1 MATIIVTGGYGFI
14 GSNFIRYWLAN
25 HPDDRVVNYDLPTEA
40 GNPENVADCAGNPSY
55 AYVSGSISDFK
66 AVASLLEEHRP
77 DCIVNFAAESHNSR
91 AVQDPGIFFRTNAV
105 GTQTLLEGARQFRVA
120 RFHHISTC
128 EVYGD
133 LALDSPDRFSEDSP
147 LLPNTPYNAS
157 KAAADLAVRAYSR
170 TFGLPVTVSMCG
182 NNYGPYQHPEK
193 LIPHFTTRLIDGR
206 KIPLYKSSMHMREWM
221 HVDDHCRALD
231 LILGKA
237 QAGSR
242 HNVGSGHEESVES
255 IADSL
260 LAIFG
265 LDQSYKQ
272 YVPDRPGHDRRYLL
286 DSSSFCREFGWETRI
301 GFAEGLAA
309 AVEWYREHEKWWRP
323 LVERLA
329 VDESGWGKSG

>member
-14 GSNFIRYWLAN
+14 GSNFIRYWLAR
-25 HPDDRVVNYDLPTEA
+25 HPDDRIVNYDLPTEA
-40 GNPENVADCAGNPSY
+40 GNPENVADCAGNPLY
-55 AYVSGSISDFK
+55 AYVSGSISDFQ
-66 AVASLLEEHRP
+66 AVAALLEEHRP

-91 AVQDPGIFFRTNAV
+91 AVRDPDIFFRTNAL
-105 GTQTLLEGARQFRVA
+105 GTQTLLEGARQFKVA

-133 LALDSPDRFSEDSP
+133 MALDSPDKFSEDSP

-157 KAAADLAVRAYSR
+157 KAAADLAVRAYAK
-170 TFGLPVTVSMCG
+170 TFKLPVTVSMCG

-206 KIPLYKSSMHMREWM
+206 KIPMYKSSLHRREWM

-231 LILGKA
+231 LILNKA
-237 QAGSR
+237 EAGSR
-242 HNVGSGHEESVES
+242 YNIGSGHEESVEG

-260 LAIFG
+260 LAIFD
-265 LDQSYKQ
+265 LDDSCKQ

-286 DSSSFCREFGWETRI
+286 DSSRFCNEFGWSTRI
-301 GFAEGLAA
+301 GFAQGLAA
-309 AVEWYREHEKWWRP
+309 TVKWYRDNEKWWRP
-323 LVERLA
+323 LLEHLT
-329 VDESGWGKSG
+329 VDESGWGENK